1 MKDKGEKFFEE
12 DKNMQIK
19 KKQNVKCKI
28 KAYELFKSGNID
40 GLILLLKFIVVEKN
54 LNVKIPNPQK
64 FENAIKNLSGSE
76 DFNIQLTKEENNE
89 INERAKKLKEI
100 ALDPICYLKSIHERP
115 NKRKK

>member
-1 MKDKGEKFFEE
+1 M
-12 DKNMQIK
+12 
-19 KKQNVKCKI
+19 
-28 KAYELFKSGNID
+28 
-40 GLILLLKFIVVEKN
+40 
-54 LNVKIPNPQK
+54 KIPNPQK